1 MQAVTLRLDEER
13 AAWALA
19 GEEAVQTRRELEVA
33 VSAAVAESEAELKN
47 LKVLRPSPCSTR
59 LGQTR
64 HGSNL
69 PHIFSPPPTP
79 LRAAH
84 PRRAREE
91 RRLRGGG
98 RRGAG
103 IAPHDPG
110 SRHPGSDSVEPVG
123 ARRDKARTKGRR
135 DRMAVWERMRDAHG
149 GKTPETPGDQDARA
163 PRGVADD
170 PNNPGRVKGRE
181 H

>member
-13 AAWALA
+13 AARALA

-69 PHIFSPPPTP
+69 PHIFSPPPHSP
-79 LRAAH
+79 
-84 PRRAREE
+84 PRRAPSASPGGASAQ
-91 RRLRGGG
+91 GGG
-98 RRGAG
+98 GG
-103 IAPHDPG
+103 G
-110 SRHPGSDSVEPVG
+110 GEV
-123 ARRDKARTKGRR
+123 GRR
-135 DRMAVWERMRDAHG
+135 N
-149 GKTPETPGDQDARA
+149 RA
-163 PRGVADD
+163 PRSGFQT
-170 PNNPGRVKGRE
+170 PGL
-181 H
+181 